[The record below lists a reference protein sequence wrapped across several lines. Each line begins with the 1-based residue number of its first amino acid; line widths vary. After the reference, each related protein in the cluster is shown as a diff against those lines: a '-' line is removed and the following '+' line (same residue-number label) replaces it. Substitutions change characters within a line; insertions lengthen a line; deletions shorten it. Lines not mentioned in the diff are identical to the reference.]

1 MTDWKETRG
10 SSRTRLGVAAAL
22 AVGLQFAAAFGLPKS
37 SREQPHAP
45 LPDVIAVELVAPPAP
60 PRPRAQAAEPAMEEV
75 ETPQKTPAAA
85 PPKTATEVA
94 KPSPRT
100 RPPQRAAPQR
110 AAPREPPAPPL
121 SRNAPVTP
129 AAEIAP
135 PVTPHAPSVS
145 AAAVQRAASALV
157 EAKPDYLSNP
167 PPDYPAEARRQ
178 GWTGTVLLSVQVGPD
193 GTARDVRLARSSGHD
208 VLDRAARNAV
218 FNWRFD
224 PATRNGRPVGSRVEV
239 PIRFEFAS

>member
-1 MTDWKETRG
+1 MRDWKETRG

-22 AVGLQFAAAFGLPKS
+22 AVGLQFAAAFGLSKS
-37 SREQPHAP
+37 PRVQPHAP

-60 PRPRAQAAEPAMEEV
+60 ARPRMQAAEPAMEEV

-94 KPSPRT
+94 EPSPRT
-100 RPPQRAAPQR
+100 RQPQRP
-110 AAPREPPAPPL
+110 APREPPAPPL
-121 SRNAPVTP
+121 SRNAPVMP
-129 AAEIAP
+129 PAEIAP

-178 GWTGTVLLSVQVGPD
+178 GWTGTVLLSVQVGFD

-224 PATRNGRPVGSRVEV
+224 PAKRNGRPVDSWVEV